1 MEENLDLKGNSVIKK
16 TLDSVYRNFSDV
28 ECFLMPHPG
37 LTVHMNDSFISEGL
51 LFTKKLNQCISFTI
65 MSIHNVLHE

>member
-1 MEENLDLKGNSVIKK
+1 MEENLDLNENSVVKK

-37 LTVHMNDSFISEGL
+37 LTVHMTDSFISEGL
-51 LFTKKLNQCISFTI
+51 LFIKLLDLKVKSNMF
-65 MSIHNVLHE
+65 